1 MPRECA
7 LKTVPSVIGDRPNGS
22 TAERIVFD
30 LLRGSKVPGVAFHS
44 LLLSQHEIN
53 PTGEADF
60 VVVSPKG
67 LLVIEVKGGTVA
79 REEDGIW
86 SFTGRDG
93 TAREQR
99 GPFKQAEEAMWSLV
113 GLLRREQAGHHLD
126 EIAFGYAVAFP
137 QCEFDV
143 RSVEWD
149 PACIWDRSRE
159 RSESFDKWLTGA
171 FAHWRN
177 QSGKRTAGDRC
188 VEGLAHVLRPVFHCV
203 PSLTAR
209 VENLEG
215 HMHRL
220 TDTQLQKLAILE
232 HHPRVIC
239 KGGAGTGKTV
249 LATETARL
257 LAAGHE
263 TVLLTCENPV
273 LASFLAGRLQNEPV
287 EVISHDRLTDVDQPV
302 DVLIVDET
310 QDILDSNGL
319 AALDRVVKG
328 GLENGSWRMFLDPNT
343 QADFVGRFDPDALSF
358 LEELGV
364 SAVLTDNCRNSREVV
379 TNTTLMTG
387 ADIGTAALGSGP
399 GVDTVIYRTRTEA
412 TSSAAAKITDLFRD
426 GVSPGDITLLSPVP
440 FEESTFSQMTAELRN
455 MIVRID
461 ENVAFEWPS
470 ASVTFAQI
478 STFKGFENRFILVS
492 DLDDVTGD
500 ARTVASL
507 YVAMSRARASL
518 WLALTESAQERLLP
532 VIAENASL
540 VLGYL
545 EEDENG

>member
-1 MPRECA
+1 MLRDYA
-7 LKTVPSVIGDRPNGS
+7 VKTVPSVIADRPGGS
-22 TAERIVFD
+22 GAERIVFD
-30 LLRGSKVPGVAFHS
+30 LLKDSKVPGVAVHS
-44 LLLSQHEIN
+44 LLLSEHEVN

-60 VVVSPKG
+60 VIVSTKG
-67 LLVIEVKGGTVA
+67 LLVIEVKGGSVA

-93 TAREQR
+93 TAREKR
-99 GPFKQAEEAMWSLV
+99 GPFQQAEEAMWSLV
-113 GLLRREQAGHHLD
+113 RLLRREQAGDHLN

-137 QCEFDV
+137 QCEFDI

-149 PACIWDRSRE
+149 PSCIWDRSLE
-159 RSESFDKWLTGA
+159 RSVSFDKWLIGA

-177 QSGKRTAGDRC
+177 QAGKRTVGDRC
-188 VEGLAHVLRPVFHCV
+188 VEGLANVLRPVFHCV

-209 VENLEG
+209 IENLEG

-232 HHPRVIC
+232 EEPRVIC

-287 EVISHDRLTDVDQPV
+287 KVISHDRLTDIDQPV

-319 AALDRVVKG
+319 AALDRVVRG

-343 QADFVGRFDPDALSF
+343 QADFVGRLDPEALTF
-358 LEELGV
+358 LEEL
-364 SAVLTDNCRNSREVV
+364 SATAVLADNCRNSREVV

-399 GVDTVIYRTRTEA
+399 GGDTVVYRTRAEA
-412 TSSAAAKITDLFRD
+412 TSSAAA
-426 GVSPGDITLLSPVP
+426 
-440 FEESTFSQMTAELRN
+440 
-455 MIVRID
+455 
-461 ENVAFEWPS
+461 
-470 ASVTFAQI
+470 
-478 STFKGFENRFILVS
+478 
-492 DLDDVTGD
+492 
-500 ARTVASL
+500 
-507 YVAMSRARASL
+507 
-518 WLALTESAQERLLP
+518 
-532 VIAENASL
+532 
-540 VLGYL
+540 
-545 EEDENG
+545 

>member
-1 MPRECA
+1 
-7 LKTVPSVIGDRPNGS
+7 
-22 TAERIVFD
+22 
-30 LLRGSKVPGVAFHS
+30 
-44 LLLSQHEIN
+44 
-53 PTGEADF
+53 
-60 VVVSPKG
+60 
-67 LLVIEVKGGTVA
+67 
-79 REEDGIW
+79 
-86 SFTGRDG
+86 
-93 TAREQR
+93 
-99 GPFKQAEEAMWSLV
+99 
-113 GLLRREQAGHHLD
+113 
-126 EIAFGYAVAFP
+126 
-137 QCEFDV
+137 
-143 RSVEWD
+143 
-149 PACIWDRSRE
+149 
-159 RSESFDKWLTGA
+159 LTGA

-177 QSGKRTAGDRC
+177 QSGKRTVGDRC

-343 QADFVGRFDPDALSF
+343 QADFVGRFDPEALAF

-364 SAVLTDNCRNSREVV
+364 SAVLADNCRNSREVV

-399 GVDTVIYRTRTEA
+399 GVDTVVYRTRTEA
-412 TSSAAAKITDLFRD
+412 TSRAAAKIADLFRD

-440 FEESTFSQMTAELRN
+440 FEESTFGQMTAELRN

-500 ARTVASL
+500 PRAVASL
-507 YVAMSRARASL
+507 YVAMSRARGSL
-518 WLALTESAQERLLP
+518 WLALTESAQDRLLP

-540 VLGYL
+540 VLGHL
-545 EEDENG
+545 EEDEND